1 MMASRNNN
9 TSVSRNANGNRRSQF
24 KLEAASSEDKPS
36 TGPTYLIY
44 VGKLSKVT
52 TVNSVRDHLRQI
64 GLPNEDDADVLQLKC
79 KNINEKSLC
88 VSIHSPS
95 GKDKLYD
102 PHNWP
107 LGVRVQKVRCC
118 LITGTARNLLQNE
131 FLKQNNIMCV
141 ANFLFEQQVDYTYRL
156 GNKNL
161 YIDQIFIPKYLC
173 NKVTECNILHEAKD
187 NVSDHLALGATSS
200 QHTTRNLVSVTRLFM
215 DQATQRRTGQT
226 LHLYIIINKT

>member
-24 KLEAASSEDKPS
+24 KLEAASSDDKPS

-44 VGKLSKVT
+44 VGKLSKLT

-64 GLPNEDDADVLQLKC
+64 GLPNEDVADVLQLKC
-79 KNINEKSLC
+79 KNINEKSFC

-107 LGVRVQKVRCC
+107 LGVRVRPFRRTPTRSPRRFGHQNKASSVSRPNHLKDRHDGFSYSSYRPAMYVQKPRRQ
-118 LITGTARNLLQNE
+118 IQKNYAQNSDSYWDG
-131 FLKQNNIMCV
+131 QNHI
-141 ANFLFEQQVDYTYRL
+141 VDYEPRHWEHNVNMEYPSQFC
-156 GNKNL
+156 
-161 YIDQIFIPKYLC
+161 YYDQDY
-173 NKVTECNILHEAKD
+173 
-187 NVSDHLALGATSS
+187 
-200 QHTTRNLVSVTRLFM
+200 
-215 DQATQRRTGQT
+215 
-226 LHLYIIINKT
+226 